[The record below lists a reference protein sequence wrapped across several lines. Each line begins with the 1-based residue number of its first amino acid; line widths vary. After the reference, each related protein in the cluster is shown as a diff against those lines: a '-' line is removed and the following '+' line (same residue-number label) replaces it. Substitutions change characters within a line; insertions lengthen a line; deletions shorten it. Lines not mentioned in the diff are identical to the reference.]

1 MTLKF
6 KLEVYSSQ
14 LKGFLMSENRRGLE
28 LFLTG
33 NRVLGK
39 THEQM
44 VKEGWIN
51 SSWLYFIIWYNE
63 KEWSLFRKKMV
74 FRGIIEYSWVALL
87 RIMRKGTDR
96 IADENSANFNFAQEA
111 MKKHYNLGP
120 EDFVWAADL
129 QLAWKTA
136 NDKIGPFNDGKR
148 LILIYDKRLLENVEY
163 GGYVFKLKKGISSF
177 KQALA
182 AVVIIDFR

>member
-1 MTLKF
+1 MPKVINTHRYTFPFNKENFYIKRLKE
-6 KLEVYSSQ
+6 LE
-14 LKGFLMSENRRGLE
+14 
-28 LFLTG
+28 
-33 NRVLGK
+33 
-39 THEQM
+39 
-44 VKEGWIN
+44 
-51 SSWLYFIIWYNE
+51 E
-63 KEWSLFRKKMV
+63 KFGVDWVTKIFSVPPKK
-74 FRGIIEYSWVALL
+74 
-87 RIMRKGTDR
+87 
-96 IADENSANFNFAQEA
+96 NSANFNFAQEA
-111 MKKHYNLGP
+111 MKKHYNLDP